1 MANLRDLDFKMKY
14 RSNQDK
20 IYKDFIE
27 PCIAVS
33 THYDRAV
40 GYFTSNSIKLFA
52 AGLEKFIDNNGK
64 IRLICNPYLEAP
76 DIEAIASGFEARED
90 VIKRRLFEEIEICA
104 KIIEDESLNI
114 LAWLVY
120 KGILEIKIAFTDD
133 ASIYHEKF
141 GIFTDSNGYKVMF
154 SGSSNETRGGLSS
167 NFEKIDVFT
176 ESMDLFRVTDAVSDF
191 EQLWSNQTVGLN
203 VIEFYNEL
211 KDYLLS
217 KRKPEGISKISKIDQ
232 PYEIREYQSQA
243 IQNLEQNGWRGIFEM
258 ATGTGKTKTSLIAS
272 QKYRDLN
279 KKIFLVIFVP
289 FTHLVEQWKLECQ
302 KFGYKE
308 IIECFGSKRSWLYDL
323 EALVDRYN
331 LGLTDHGVAISVYK
345 SANKQE
351 FISSIKTIKKH
362 IFLVADECHYFG
374 TSTYQHDMFDFIE
387 ARLGLS
393 ATPQRWWDPVGSE
406 HIFSYFGKT
415 VFEYTIEQA
424 IENKALC
431 QYLYYP
437 IIVSLNEDELDEY
450 VKLTE
455 KMAHYIDSKKKED
468 QEILK
473 QLTIKRKLIIKRC
486 SMKKDVL
493 YEMLRSIPESERS
506 HILVYCAPAE
516 IVDVTSSIHD
526 LGYRVSRFD
535 HELKTSERNEIL
547 GRFDS
552 GEIEVLVAIKC
563 LDEGVDVPSTK
574 SAYFLAS
581 TSNPKEFIQRRGR
594 VLRNSK
600 NKVYA
605 KIYDFI
611 VMSSVSSDEI
621 LWDIAKKELPRF
633 AEFADNATNKY
644 IAREEVWKILRE
656 HNLEYL
662 MDKKSW
668 EIYHEDRNERK
679 FDYAD

>member
-76 DIEAIASGFEARED
+76 DIEAIASGIEARED

-104 KIIEDESLNI
+104 KSIEDESLNI

-120 KGILEIKIAFTDD
+120 KEILEIKIAFTDD
-133 ASIYHEKF
+133 TSIYHEKF

-176 ESMDLFRVTDAVSDF
+176 ESMDLFRVNDAVNDF

-217 KRKPEGISKISKIDQ
+217 QRKPEGVSKISKNNL
-232 PYEIREYQSQA
+232 PYEIREYQTQA
-243 IQNLEQNGWRGIFEM
+243 IQSLEQNGWRGIFEM

-279 KKIFLVIFVP
+279 KKIFLVILVP

-351 FISSIKTIKKH
+351 FISSIKTIKSH

-374 TSTYQHDMFDFIE
+374 TSTYQHDMFDFID

-406 HIFSYFGKT
+406 HIFNYFDKT

-437 IIVSLNEDELDEY
+437 IIVSLSEDELDEY
-450 VKLTE
+450 AKLTE
-455 KMAHYIDSKKKED
+455 KMVHYIDSKKKED

-473 QLTIKRKLIIKRC
+473 QLTIKRKLIVKRC
-486 SMKKDVL
+486 SMKKDIL
-493 YEMLRSIPESERS
+493 YEMLRDVPDQDRS

-516 IVDVTSSIHD
+516 IVDITNSIHD

-574 SAYFLAS
+574 VAYFLAS

-644 IAREEVWKILRE
+644 DEKSFSQIEDKLFSELNEIIEEE
-656 HNLEYL
+656 NGNAAQ
-662 MDKKSW
+662 
-668 EIYHEDRNERK
+668 ED
-679 FDYAD
+679 

>member
-27 PCIAVS
+27 PCISVS

-52 AGLEKFIDNNGK
+52 SGLEKFIDNNGK

-76 DIEAIASGFEARED
+76 DIEAIAAGIEARDD

-104 KIIEDESLNI
+104 KSIEDESLNI

-120 KGILEIKIAFTDD
+120 KEILEIKIAFTDD
-133 ASIYHEKF
+133 TSIYHEKF
-141 GIFTDSNGYKVMF
+141 GIFTDSNGYKVLF

-176 ESMDLFRVTDAVSDF
+176 ESMDLFRVNDAVSDF

-217 KRKPEGISKISKIDQ
+217 QRKPEGISKISKINL
-232 PYEIREYQSQA
+232 PYEIREYQTQA
-243 IQNLEQNGWRGIFEM
+243 IQSLEQNGWRGIFEM

-272 QKYRDLN
+272 QKYRDMN
-279 KKIFLVIFVP
+279 KKIFLVILVP

-308 IIECFGSKRSWLYDL
+308 IIECFGSKKSWLYDL

-351 FISSIKTIKKH
+351 FISSIKSIKNH

-493 YEMLRSIPESERS
+493 YEMLRSIPENERS

-516 IVDVTSSIHD
+516 IVDVTSSIND

-574 SAYFLAS
+574 TAYFLAS

-644 IAREEVWKILRE
+644 IAREEVWKLLRE